1 MVKIR
6 ENIVK
11 NKMML
16 LQISVNQI
24 YTSYENHMKIICFSH
39 VFHMIKNN
47 VKSRENDVKNHVK
60 SREKTRKNIVKS
72 REKHSENNV
81 NFTKSLFQLIDFKRI
96 ASCVNHMKII
106 CSSYVNHMKIICSTR
121 ARVFDTV
128 IYIVLNIELNTVLY
142 YSKIIYKKN

>member
-16 LQISVNQI
+16 LQLSVNQLN
-24 YTSYENHMKIICFSH
+24 NHMKITSNSCDFDNLH
-39 VFHMIKNN
+39 HRE
-47 VKSRENDVKNHVK
+47 KSRENDVKNHVK
-60 SREKTRKNIVKS
+60 SREKSRENIVKS

-81 NFTKSLFQLIDFKRI
+81 NFTKSLFQQLDFECFKKHEHEKRHEKDMIKTSSSCQIDMNFM
-96 ASCVNHMKII
+96 S
-106 CSSYVNHMKIICSTR
+106 STR

-128 IYIVLNIELNTVLY
+128 IIYIVLNTVLNTVLY
-142 YSKIIYKKN
+142 RLY